1 MHAQGSSS
9 CSPDSSFVWKFMW
22 QLKVPRTVQLF
33 LWRGCNDILPTKE
46 KLFKRKIID
55 DPLCPLCGKE
65 PETSGHFFWRCEASL
80 MIWAECNR
88 RLQKSTIAEGDFL
101 SIFLHLI
108 SRLEPQDM

>member
-55 DPLCPLCGKE
+55 DLLCPLCGNV
-65 PETSGHFFWRCEASL
+65 TGLLCEVT
-80 MIWAECNR
+80 W
-88 RLQKSTIAEGDFL
+88 QFL
-101 SIFLHLI
+101 
-108 SRLEPQDM
+108 EQAK